1 MLKNWKTSLLGAAV
15 IAAGVYV
22 FVTTKDFTQ
31 TGIAITTGIAL
42 MAAKDGNVTGGTIK
56 QQLYKN

>member
-56 QQLYKN
+56 Q